1 MALPSSLIPRPRL
14 GARFTQYHCPTM
26 SERPVLLIAD
36 DDEDV
41 QRLLTLF
48 VRPLDCEVLTARDGE
63 EALALAQARLPDL
76 VLLDVMMPKR
86 SGWEVCQA
94 LKAVQ
99 RTSHIA
105 VVLVTGRGDVKD
117 RLTGLQLGAD
127 DYLVKPFNRDEVVK
141 RIGALLHR
149 KQRDP
154 SPGAEGAKSSE
165 SMLFDRASGLP
176 TVPMVLSRLK
186 EMLIEQSEIGI
197 VYVDIEQ
204 FESIEAEYGWA
215 FFDEFLRCAGEAV
228 AVEARARF
236 PKALVAANLVGGSS
250 FYIFFESRGTDLR
263 QEAAF
268 DTVANDVREKL
279 ITAMRER
286 FPSMQQGQI
295 GFFVG
300 AARIDY
306 RPQIRLERQVYQGM
320 QTAGDAVRDAEQQR
334 KKQLTREV
342 RDIIR
347 RKRVTTLFQPIVWAQ
362 EGKVF
367 GYEVLTRGAPNSSFR
382 NSDMLF
388 GFARDAKLA
397 WARGPVAVENALET
411 VALENALKRLR
422 SFDLTGRKY
431 LLNLEAEMFEESE
444 FRIHEMVSFFSEHRG
459 HFVFELTERAAIEDY
474 AVFRRLLDEFRD
486 KGIEVAIDDAG
497 SGYASLEAIAALAP
511 DYLKITKGLVSTLAD
526 EPIKQDLV
534 KMLVDLAGKIGAK
547 TLAEGLET
555 VEEYEW
561 CRDLGVDLLQG
572 YYLAHPQD
580 EPRIGDEEVQ
590 ASLNADAERRLAT
603 VAARE
608 TTVVSRRV

>member
-1 MALPSSLIPRPRL
+1 
-14 GARFTQYHCPTM
+14 
-26 SERPVLLIAD
+26 
-36 DDEDV
+36 
-41 QRLLTLF
+41 
-48 VRPLDCEVLTARDGE
+48 
-63 EALALAQARLPDL
+63 
-76 VLLDVMMPKR
+76 
-86 SGWEVCQA
+86 
-94 LKAVQ
+94 
-99 RTSHIA
+99 
-105 VVLVTGRGDVKD
+105 
-117 RLTGLQLGAD
+117 
-127 DYLVKPFNRDEVVK
+127 
-141 RIGALLHR
+141 
-149 KQRDP
+149 
-154 SPGAEGAKSSE
+154 
-165 SMLFDRASGLP
+165 
-176 TVPMVLSRLK
+176 
-186 EMLIEQSEIGI
+186 MLIEQSEIGI

-204 FESIEAEYGWA
+204 FEQIEAEYGWA

-228 AVEARARF
+228 VGEARARF

-279 ITAMRER
+279 ITAMRQR
-286 FPSMQQGQI
+286 FPTMQQGQI

-320 QTAGDAVRDAEQQR
+320 QTAGDTVRNAEHQR
-334 KKQLTREV
+334 KKQLTREL

-347 RKRVTTLFQPIVWAQ
+347 RKKVTTLFQPIVWAQ
-362 EGKVF
+362 KSTVF
-367 GYEVLTRGAPNSSFR
+367 GYEVLTRGLPNSSFR
-382 NSDMLF
+382 NSDVLF
-388 GFARDAKLA
+388 GFAREAKLA
-397 WARGPVAVENALET
+397 WALET
-411 VALENALKRLR
+411 VALEAALKRLR
-422 SFDLTGRKY
+422 SFELDGKKF

-459 HFVFELTERAAIEDY
+459 NFVFELTERAAIEDY
-474 AVFRRLLDEFRD
+474 AVFRRLLDEFRE

-580 EPRIGDEEVQ
+580 EPSTGDEEVE
-590 ASLNADAERRLAT
+590 ASLKADAERRRIDA
-603 VAARE
+603 
-608 TTVVSRRV
+608 

>member
-1 MALPSSLIPRPRL
+1 MNNPHATAWPDSRNII
-14 GARFTQYHCPTM
+14 ARMP
-26 SERPVLLIAD
+26 ERPVLLIAD

-41 QRLLTLF
+41 QRLLTLY

-63 EALALAQARLPDL
+63 EALAIAQSRLPDV

-99 RTSHIA
+99 RTSQIA

-141 RIGALLHR
+141 RIDALLRRKHR
-149 KQRDP
+149 QP
-154 SPGAEGAKSSE
+154 LPGDEVPRSE

-228 AVEARARF
+228 AAESRTRF

-250 FYIFFESRGTDLR
+250 FYIFFESRGSDLR

-268 DTVANDVREKL
+268 DLMANDVRERL
-279 ITAMRER
+279 IAAMRGR

-334 KKQLTREV
+334 KKQLTREL

-347 RKRVTTLFQPIVWAQ
+347 RKKVTTLFQPIVWAQ
-362 EGKVF
+362 QGTVF
-367 GYEVLTRGAPNSSFR
+367 GYEVLTRGAPHSSFR

-388 GFARDAKLA
+388 TFAREANLA
-397 WARGPVAVENALET
+397 WALET
-411 VALENALKRLR
+411 VALEQALKRLR
-422 SFDLTGRKY
+422 SFALDGRKF

-444 FRIHEMVSFFSEHRG
+444 FRIHEMVTFFSEHRG
-459 HFVFELTERAAIEDY
+459 NFVFELTERAAIEDY

-497 SGYASLEAIAALAP
+497 SGYASLEAIAALSP

-534 KMLVDLAGKIGAK
+534 KMLVELGGKIGAK
-547 TLAEGLET
+547 TLAEGIET

-580 EPRIGDEEVQ
+580 QPHEGDAEVK
-590 ASLNADAERRLAT
+590 ASLDADAQRR
-603 VAARE
+603 
-608 TTVVSRRV
+608 

>member
-1 MALPSSLIPRPRL
+1 MP
-14 GARFTQYHCPTM
+14 
-26 SERPVLLIAD
+26 ERPVLLIAD

-41 QRLLTLF
+41 QRLLTLY

-63 EALALAQARLPDL
+63 EALAIAQSRLPDL

-99 RTSHIA
+99 RTSQIA
-105 VVLVTGRGDVKD
+105 VVLVTARGDVKD

-141 RIGALLHR
+141 RLGALLHR
-149 KQRDP
+149 KHRQP
-154 SPGAEGAKSSE
+154 SGGADAAKSSE

-176 TVPMVLSRLK
+176 TVPMVLGRLK

-204 FESIEAEYGWA
+204 FEAIEAEYGWA

-228 AVEARARF
+228 AVEARTRF
-236 PKALVAANLVGGSS
+236 PKALIAANLVGGSS
-250 FYIFFESRGTDLR
+250 FYIFFESRGSDLR

-268 DTVANDVREKL
+268 DLMASDVRDKL
-279 ITAMRER
+279 IAAVRQR
-286 FPSMQQGQI
+286 FPNMQQEQI

-334 KKQLTREV
+334 KKQLTREL

-347 RKRVTTLFQPIVWAQ
+347 KKRVTTLFQPIVWAQ
-362 EGKVF
+362 EGTVF
-367 GYEVLTRGAPNSSFR
+367 GYELLTRGAANSSFR

-388 GFARDAKLA
+388 AFAREAKLA
-397 WARGPVAVENALET
+397 WALET
-411 VALENALKRLR
+411 VALEQALKRLR
-422 SFDLTGRKY
+422 SFALDGKKF

-459 HFVFELTERAAIEDY
+459 NFVFELTERAAIEDY

-497 SGYASLEAIAALAP
+497 SGYASLEAIAALSP
-511 DYLKITKGLVSTLAD
+511 DYLKITKSLVSTLAD

-534 KMLVDLAGKIGAK
+534 KMLVDLAAKIGAK
-547 TLAEGLET
+547 TLAEGIET
-555 VEEYEW
+555 IEEFDQ
-561 CRDLGVDLLQG
+561 CRDLGVDLIQG

-580 EPRIGDEEVQ
+580 QPHLGDAEVK
-590 ASLNADAERRLAT
+590 ASLIADAQRRT
-603 VAARE
+603 R
-608 TTVVSRRV
+608 

>member
-1 MALPSSLIPRPRL
+1 M
-14 GARFTQYHCPTM
+14 
-26 SERPVLLIAD
+26 
-36 DDEDV
+36 
-41 QRLLTLF
+41 
-48 VRPLDCEVLTARDGE
+48 LTARDGE
-63 EALALAQARLPDL
+63 QALAIAQSRLPDV

-99 RTSHIA
+99 RTSRIA

-141 RIGALLHR
+141 RIDALLHR
-149 KQRDP
+149 KHRQPLSEDEVPR
-154 SPGAEGAKSSE
+154 SE

-204 FESIEAEYGWA
+204 FEAIEAEYGWA

-228 AVEARARF
+228 AAEARARF

-250 FYIFFESRGTDLR
+250 FYIFFESRGSDLR

-268 DTVANDVREKL
+268 DLMANDVRERL
-279 ITAMRER
+279 IAAMRER
-286 FPSMQQGQI
+286 FPNMQQGQI

-334 KKQLTREV
+334 KKQLTREL

-347 RKRVTTLFQPIVWAQ
+347 RKKVTTLFQPIVWAQ
-362 EGKVF
+362 EGTVF
-367 GYEVLTRGAPNSSFR
+367 GYEVLTRGAPHSSFR

-388 GFARDAKLA
+388 AFAREANLA
-397 WARGPVAVENALET
+397 WALET
-411 VALENALKRLR
+411 VALEQALKRLR
-422 SFDLTGRKY
+422 SFALNGRKF

-444 FRIHEMVSFFSEHRG
+444 FRIHEMVTFFSEHRG
-459 HFVFELTERAAIEDY
+459 NFVFELTERAAIEDY

-497 SGYASLEAIAALAP
+497 SGYASLEAIAALSP

-534 KMLVDLAGKIGAK
+534 KMLVELGGKIGAK
-547 TLAEGLET
+547 TLAEGIET

-580 EPRIGDEEVQ
+580 QPHEGDAEVR
-590 ASLNADAERRLAT
+590 ASLDADAQRRL
-603 VAARE
+603 VPR
-608 TTVVSRRV
+608 